1 MPPNFLTTRLPVS
14 QDVDV
19 QLKVWKDLAISKQ
32 ILMGAATDALGLSSE
47 CTTAELKTALNEA
60 IKRARDADVNIQAT
74 LSQTEQQLGEF
85 SQRTEIAERARVEAE
100 ELVATATEARAQAER
115 QLAVGKADNA
125 DALKKAR
132 AEVTDKQ
139 NKLKA
144 ISKALADTPENV
156 VRKLKTL
163 KKQKLDEARLRTQS
177 ETRLQKMRK
186 EKSQLEAELETQ
198 KSTLESVA
206 KLLEQVKA
214 MRETCVQAEATI
226 KGLSDKK
233 TDQLVLPEFD
243 EAAFEELHE
252 TLLGEDKKEK

>member
-1 MPPNFLTTRLPVS
+1 MS

-32 ILMGAATDALGLSSE
+32 ILMGAATDALGLHAE
-47 CTTAELKTALNEA
+47 CTTAELKSALNEA
-60 IKRARDADVNIQAT
+60 IKRARDADIAIQETRSHA
-74 LSQTEQQLGEF
+74 EQQVGEF
-85 SQRTEIAERARVEAE
+85 SQRAETAELARKKAE
-100 ELVATATEARAQAER
+100 EQVANSQKTQQQAER
-115 QLAVGKADNA
+115 QLGAGKADNA
-125 DALKKAR
+125 EALKKAR

-163 KKQKLDEARLRTQS
+163 KKQKMDEAKLRTQA

-186 EKSQLEAELETQ
+186 EKSKLEAEVETQ
-198 KSTLESVA
+198 KSTLESVT

-214 MRETCVQAEATI
+214 MRETCIQAQATI

-233 TDQLVLPEFD
+233 KDQLKLPKFD
-243 EAAFEELHE
+243 EAAFEALE
-252 TLLGEDKKEK
+252 TLLAEK

>member
-1 MPPNFLTTRLPVS
+1 MS

-32 ILMGAATDALGLSSE
+32 ILMGAATDALGLNAE
-47 CTTAELKTALNEA
+47 CTTTELKTALNEA
-60 IKRARDADVNIQAT
+60 IKRAREADITIQETRSHA
-74 LSQTEQQLGEF
+74 EQQVGEF
-85 SQRTEIAERARVEAE
+85 GQRTETAELARAEAE
-100 ELVATATEARAQAER
+100 AQVATALDARLQAER
-115 QLAVGKADNA
+115 QLSAGKADNA
-125 DALKKAR
+125 EALKKAR

-163 KKQKLDEARLRTQS
+163 KKQKMDEAKLRTQAES
-177 ETRLQKMRK
+177 RLQKMRK
-186 EKSQLEAELETQ
+186 EKSKLEAEVETQ
-198 KSTLESVA
+198 KSTLASVG

-214 MRETCVQAEATI
+214 MRETCIEAQATI

-233 TDQLVLPEFD
+233 KDQLKLPKFD
-243 EAAFEELHE
+243 EAAFEALE
-252 TLLGEDKKEK
+252 TLLDEK

>member
-1 MPPNFLTTRLPVS
+1 MS

-32 ILMGAATDALGLSSE
+32 ILMGAAADALGLNAE

-60 IKRARDADVNIQAT
+60 IKRAREADITIQETRSHA
-74 LSQTEQQLGEF
+74 EQQVGEF
-85 SQRTEIAERARVEAE
+85 SQRAEAAARALAEAE
-100 ELVATATEARAQAER
+100 EQVATALEAQLQAER
-115 QLAVGKADNA
+115 QLSIGKADNA
-125 DALKKAR
+125 EALKKAR

-139 NKLKA
+139 KELKA

-163 KKQKLDEARLRTQS
+163 KKQKMDEAKLRTQA

-186 EKSQLEAELETQ
+186 EKSTLEAEVESQ
-198 KSTLESVA
+198 KSSLASVA

-214 MRETCVQAEATI
+214 MRETCIEAEARI
-226 KGLSDKK
+226 KSLSDNKK
-233 TDQLVLPEFD
+233 DHLKLPAFD
-243 EAAFEELHE
+243 ETAFAELE
-252 TLLGEDKKEK
+252 TLLGEK